1 MRPLTRYL
9 LLFFVIGLITQCK
22 RTTTPDPTAP
32 VTAATQTEL
41 LVANTWK
48 IDRVT
53 DIDGKAI
60 GQSQLG
66 LETVALF
73 FLDMQFT
80 NTNIV
85 RAIDRTT
92 KQIRNAGDWAL
103 VNENKAIDVK
113 VTGFK
118 GVFKLV
124 ELTKK
129 SLILQQDQVQVNGI
143 KQVANLIFVPSI

>member
-1 MRPLTRYL
+1 MRLFTRCL
-9 LLFFVIGLITQCK
+9 LLFFVIGLTTQCK
-22 RTTTPDPTAP
+22 PDESTDPNAP

-41 LVANTWK
+41 LVANAWK

-53 DIDGKAI
+53 DISGKTI

-73 FLDMQFT
+73 FLDMQF
-80 NTNIV
+80 NANKIV

-92 KQIRNAGDWAL
+92 KQIRNAGDWSL
-103 VNENKAIDVK
+103 VDDNKAINVS

-124 ELTKK
+124 ELTKS
-129 SLILQQDQVQVNGI
+129 SLILQQDQVQVNGT
-143 KQVANLIFVPSI
+143 KQAANLVFVPSI

>member
-1 MRPLTRYL
+1 MRLFTRCL
-9 LLFFVIGLITQCK
+9 LLFFVIGLTTQCK
-22 RTTTPDPTAP
+22 RDASVDPNVP
-32 VTAATQTEL
+32 VSAATQTEL

-53 DIDGKAI
+53 DTSGKTI

-73 FLDMQFT
+73 FLDMQF
-80 NTNIV
+80 NANKIV

-92 KQIRNAGDWAL
+92 KQIRNAGDWSL
-103 VNENKAIDVK
+103 VDDNKSINVS

-124 ELTKK
+124 ELTKS
-129 SLILQQDQVQVNGI
+129 SLILQQDQVQVNGT
-143 KQVANLIFVPSI
+143 KQAANLVFVPSI

>member
-1 MRPLTRYL
+1 MRLLTRYL
-9 LLFFVIGLITQCK
+9 LLFFVIGLTTQCK
-22 RTTTPDPTAP
+22 RDSTPDPTAP

-53 DIDGKAI
+53 DTAGKTI
-60 GQSQLG
+60 GTSQLG
-66 LETVALF
+66 LETAALF
-73 FLDMQFT
+73 YLDMQFT

-92 KQIRNAGDWAL
+92 KQIRNAGDWTL

-118 GVFKLV
+118 GVFKV
-124 ELTKK
+124 IELTKN
-129 SLILQQDQVQVNGI
+129 SLILQQDQVQVNGT
-143 KQVANLIFVPSI
+143 KQAANLVFVPSI

>member
-1 MRPLTRYL
+1 MRLLTRYL
-9 LLFFVIGLITQCK
+9 LLFFVIGLSTQCK
-22 RTTTPDPTAP
+22 RNTTPDPNAP
-32 VTAATQTEL
+32 VTAASQTEL

-53 DIDGKAI
+53 DTAGKTI
-60 GQSQLG
+60 GTSQLG
-66 LETVALF
+66 IETAALF

-80 NTNIV
+80 NSNIV

-92 KQIRNAGDWAL
+92 KQIRNAGDWTL

-124 ELTKK
+124 ELTKS
-129 SLILQQDQVQVNGI
+129 SLILQQDGVQVNGT
-143 KQVANLIFVPSI
+143 KQAANLVFVPSI

>member
-1 MRPLTRYL
+1 MRLLSRYL
-9 LLFFVIGLITQCK
+9 LFFFLIGLTTQCQ
-22 RTTTPDPTAP
+22 RATTPDPNATLTA
-32 VTAATQTEL
+32 VSQTEL

-53 DIDGKAI
+53 DTAGKTI

-92 KQIRNAGDWAL
+92 RQIRNAGDWTL
-103 VNENKAIDVK
+103 VNDNRAIDVK

-118 GVFKLV
+118 GVFKLI
-124 ELTKK
+124 ELTKR
-129 SLILQQDQVQVNGI
+129 SLIMQQDQVQVNGVR
-143 KQVANLIFVPSI
+143 QVANLVFVPSI

>member
-22 RTTTPDPTAP
+22 RITTPDPTAP

-73 FLDMQFT
+73 FLNMQFT

>member
-1 MRPLTRYL
+1 MRLLTRYL

-129 SLILQQDQVQVNGI
+129 SLILQQDQVQVNGT

>member
-73 FLDMQFT
+73 FLNMQFT

-143 KQVANLIFVPSI
+143 KQVANLVFVPSI

>member
-22 RTTTPDPTAP
+22 RTTTPDPIAP

-73 FLDMQFT
+73 FLNMQFT

>member
-1 MRPLTRYL
+1 MRLLTRYL
-9 LLFFVIGLITQCK
+9 LLFLVIGLSVQCK
-22 RTTTPDPTAP
+22 RNVAPDPSAP

-41 LVANTWK
+41 LVANIWK

-53 DIDGKAI
+53 DTAGKSI
-60 GQSQLG
+60 GTSQLG
-66 LETVALF
+66 IETAALF

-80 NTNIV
+80 NSNIV

-92 KQIRNAGDWAL
+92 RQIRNAGDWML

-124 ELTKK
+124 DLTRN

-143 KQVANLIFVPSI
+143 KQAANLVFVPSI

>member
-73 FLDMQFT
+73 FLNMQFT

>member
-1 MRPLTRYL
+1 MRLFTRCL
-9 LLFFVIGLITQCK
+9 LLFFVIGLTTQCK
-22 RTTTPDPTAP
+22 RIETPDPNAP
-32 VTAATQTEL
+32 VTAASQTEL

-53 DIDGKAI
+53 DASGKTI

-80 NTNIV
+80 NSNIV

-92 KQIRNAGDWAL
+92 RQIRNAGDWAL
-103 VNENKAIDVK
+103 VNENKAINVS

-124 ELTKK
+124 ELTKS
-129 SLILQQDQVQVNGI
+129 SLILQQDQVQVNGT
-143 KQVANLIFVPSI
+143 KQAANLVFVPSI

>member
-129 SLILQQDQVQVNGI
+129 SLILQQDQVQVNGT

>member
-1 MRPLTRYL
+1 MRLLTRYL
-9 LLFFVIGLITQCK
+9 MLFFVIGLITQCK

-32 VTAATQTEL
+32 VTAAMQTEL